1 MGPRPAANCFLGF
14 LLLTNL
20 SADLLLYF
28 SAVCRDGGM
37 SRGARDKIARHR
49 GLAERPSNRA
59 EAVVEAAKGKEEEY
73 SHLIQQM
80 DGNGNTR
87 PPPLLTKR
95 LCGRDKR
102 RARTLGSRFSPHML
116 RLRRPLLGSGHAQE
130 ARIMA
135 HFSRF

>member
-1 MGPRPAANCFLGF
+1 MAECHGAPATKSPATAGWQNDHQIGPR
-14 LLLTNL
+14 
-20 SADLLLYF
+20 
-28 SAVCRDGGM
+28 R
-37 SRGARDKIARHR
+37 I
-49 GLAERPSNRA
+49 
-59 EAVVEAAKGKEEEY
+59 VEAAKGKEEEY